1 MTDRLTEL
9 RDTIDRLDDEILA
22 LIRRRMKLS
31 ADIIAAKNGAVA
43 YRPGREAKVVQRLVD
58 QTPEMSPLVIQNIWR
73 QIMTAS
79 TAQQDSSLTIAVLKN
94 AEAVAS
100 WHFGGLVRL
109 LVCDDMVA
117 MRAALDG
124 KATLAFV
131 PVSQADKL
139 ASWMLAD
146 SGAHIMSR
154 TPLFGEGVPAAF
166 IIGKVPADPAAHEV
180 TILARKD
187 GDAAKLEI
195 RPGRL
200 EVLPD
205 EDDGTCRI
213 AGVIATGGDT
223 D

>member
-31 ADIIAAKNGAVA
+31 ADIIAAKNGTVA
-43 YRPGREAKVVQRLVD
+43 YRPGREAMVVQRLVD
-58 QTPEMSPLVIQNIWR
+58 QTPDMSAAVIQNIWR

-79 TAQQDSSLTIAVLKN
+79 TAQQDSSLTIAILKDS
-94 AEAVAS
+94 AAAAS

-109 LVCDDMVA
+109 LVCDDMGSL
-117 MRAALDG
+117 RAALEG
-124 KATLAFV
+124 VATLAVV
-131 PVSQADKL
+131 PVSQADNL
-139 ASWMLAD
+139 ASWMLTD
-146 SGAHIMSR
+146 NGAHVMSR
-154 TPLFGEGVPAAF
+154 TPLSGEGIPAAF
-166 IIGKVPADPAAHEV
+166 IIGRVPADPAPHEA
-180 TILARKD
+180 TIVARKN
-187 GDAAKLEI
+187 GDAAVLET

-200 EVLPD
+200 ETLPD
-205 EDDGTCRI
+205 EEVETCRI